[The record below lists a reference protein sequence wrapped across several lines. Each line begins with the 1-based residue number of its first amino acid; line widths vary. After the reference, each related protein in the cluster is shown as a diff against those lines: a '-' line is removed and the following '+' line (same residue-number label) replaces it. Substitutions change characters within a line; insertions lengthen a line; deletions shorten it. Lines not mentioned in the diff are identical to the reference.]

1 MGQRA
6 AMAEF
11 LGELHE
17 ALDGVLADTAG
28 YRAPAAVG
36 FVECRVFMRYDS
48 EVVGE
53 FGQIIAHRTEVD
65 FLLSDVTPAVRGT
78 LKVEDRDYVLT
89 DKLFDREGIS
99 RWVVRNA

>member
-28 YRAPAAVG
+28 YRAPRAAT
-36 FVECRVFMRYDS
+36 FADCRVFMAYDS
-48 EVVGE
+48 EVRGE
-53 FGQIIAHRTEVD
+53 FDQIIGHRTEVD
-65 FLLSDVTPAVRGT
+65 FLLSDVTPVVKGT
-78 LKVEDRDYVLT
+78 LKVEGKDYVLT
-89 DKLFDREGIS
+89 DKLFEKDGIA